1 MSCLRGSEVM
11 AAETVHSC
19 RSFSFSEKAKPLIG
33 SESVG
38 NKAHIREEP
47 VCRSCCRGFSSDL
60 PSIAPLEESEEE
72 EEV

>member
-1 MSCLRGSEVM
+1 M

-47 VCRSCCRGFSSDL
+47 V
-60 PSIAPLEESEEE
+60 
-72 EEV
+72 

>member
-1 MSCLRGSEVM
+1 M
-11 AAETVHSC
+11 AVETVHSC

-47 VCRSCCRGFSSDL
+47 VCRSCCRGFSPDL
-60 PSIAPLEESEEE
+60 PSIALLDKSEEE
-72 EEV
+72 EEVL